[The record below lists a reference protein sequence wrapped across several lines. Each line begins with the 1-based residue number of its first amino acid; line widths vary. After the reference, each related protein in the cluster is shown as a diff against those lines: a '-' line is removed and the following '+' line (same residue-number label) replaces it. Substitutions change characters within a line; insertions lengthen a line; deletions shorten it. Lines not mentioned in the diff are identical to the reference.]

1 MTANGITTPKI
12 RFAGYSG
19 DWNETPMGELL
30 SFKNGYNAGKEQ
42 YGKGKRFI
50 NVLDIIENDYI
61 THDRITGQVDR
72 NHFIIVSCTGAQT
85 GQ

>member
-1 MTANGITTPKI
+1 
-12 RFAGYSG
+12 
-19 DWNETPMGELL
+19 MGELL